1 MHLTLNIEDEVTV
14 LDKYN
19 LTPNELFIAR
29 LILLYQDG
37 DESDSLLR
45 YSALLKRNDSSFR
58 DNLLQLQKKNIILKS
73 FTIPLQG
80 QAFNPNDVPFNKNFI
95 KNLYRSCYEMGKE
108 LFDSYPQFGFIGGNA
123 IPLRGISKKFDS
135 LEQAFFRYAKS
146 INNNSERH
154 EQIIELVNWA
164 KEHNVINCALSTFI
178 VDQKWNDLEA
188 LRDGD
193 TGINYDNIKLL

>member
-1 MHLTLNIEDEVTV
+1 
-14 LDKYN
+14 
-19 LTPNELFIAR
+19 
-29 LILLYQDG
+29 
-37 DESDSLLR
+37 
-45 YSALLKRNDSSFR
+45 
-58 DNLLQLQKKNIILKS
+58 
-73 FTIPLQG
+73 
-80 QAFNPNDVPFNKNFI
+80 
-95 KNLYRSCYEMGKE
+95 
-108 LFDSYPQFGFIGGNA
+108 
-123 IPLRGISKKFDS
+123 

-154 EQIIELVNWA
+154 ERIIELVNWA